1 MSSLKLRQND
11 MLLAPMAELSHGGF
25 RRLVA
30 DFGGCDWYFTEM
42 LSAAAVHSTSPYSRW
57 YFDFGPVPDRTIVQL
72 AGVDPD
78 SFARAAE
85 RLRSYSIAGIDINM
99 GCSVYNIKKRGWG
112 VELMKAPSLA
122 AGIVGRVRTEFP
134 DRMVSVKLRLGDHP
148 DTGPLI
154 RLCRNLV
161 DAGADFIT
169 LNPRTSRTNRD
180 RPGNWDFV
188 RLLREEIA
196 VPVAGN
202 GDIHDTASHHRRL
215 EKAGEG
221 PVMIGRGAVQRPWI
235 FSMLKDDIGGNGLLD
250 GGLVDARAVIDRFF
264 EYLEIY
270 QPRDFLISR
279 ARRFF
284 YYFCENF
291 KFGTR
296 LNTSIRNTDELK
308 EMRKLILAY
317 LERNPGEALLPM
329 EKNRG

>member
-1 MSSLKLRQND
+1 
-11 MLLAPMAELSHGGF
+11 MLLAPMAEISHGGF

-72 AGVDPD
+72 AGIEPD

-85 RLRSYSIAGIDINM
+85 RLRAYPIAGIDINM

-112 VELMKAPSLA
+112 VELMKTPSLA
-122 AGIVGRVRTEFP
+122 AGIVAQVRAELP
-134 DRMVSVKLRLGDHP
+134 DRMVSVKLRLGEKP
-148 DTGPLI
+148 DTGPLF
-154 RLCRNLV
+154 RLCHRLV
-161 DAGADFIT
+161 DAGVDFIT

-180 RPGNWDFV
+180 RPGDWNYV
-188 RLLREEIA
+188 RLLREEIS

-202 GDIHDTASHHRRL
+202 GDIKDTESYRL
-215 EKAGEG
+215 RMETAGDG
-221 PVMIGRGAVQRPWI
+221 PIMIGRGAVQRPWI
-235 FSMLKDDIGGNGLLD
+235 FSMLKGGLGGNGLVV
-250 GGLVDARAVIDRFF
+250 GGLADVRAAVDRYF
-264 EYLEIY
+264 EYLVKY

-284 YYFCENF
+284 YYFCDNF

-296 LNTSIRNTDELK
+296 LNTSIQNSDELQ
-308 EMRKLILAY
+308 EMRGLITAY
-317 LERNPGEALLPM
+317 LDRNPGEAQQLSMPDRRLISGGSP
-329 EKNRG
+329 